1 MAEKSSFVLY
11 DKYQEQVSMLSDE
24 QAGQLFKA
32 VLAYR
37 NNDPYEIND
46 PAVKILLSV
55 IKQQIDIDDK
65 KYQETCEK
73 RKAAGAKGGHT
84 KSINAKQ
91 KAEESSNTKQ
101 SIVNDSFA
109 KQSQEECSNAKQRL
123 TNLADSDCD
132 CGNECDSDNEK
143 NNTPLLS
150 PQGEIAKE
158 KPTRHKYGQYKNV
171 LLSNDEIDKLKTEY
185 PTDWQARIERLSEY
199 MASTGKSYKSH
210 LATIRAWARKDKE
223 RAPTAAKTSTN
234 GQSSGGDVDDL
245 LAQMTKW
252 GWD

>member
-37 NNDPYEIND
+37 NNEQVEVID

-65 KYQETCEK
+65 KYQETCER
-73 RKAAGAKGGHT
+73 RKAAGSKGGIA
-84 KSINAKQ
+84 KANNAKQ
-91 KAEESSNTKQ
+91 NAEESSNTKQ
-101 SIVNDSFA
+101 SIANDIFA
-109 KQSQEECSNAKQRL
+109 KQSQEECSNVKQRL
-123 TNLADSDCD
+123 TNLADSDSD
-132 CGNECDSDNEK
+132 CGSDCDNEK

-150 PQGEIAKE
+150 PQGENAKE
-158 KPTRHKYGQYKNV
+158 KITRHKYGQYKNV
-171 LLSNDEIDKLKTEY
+171 LLSDDEMEKLKAEY

-210 LATIRAWARKDKE
+210 LATMRAWARKDKE

-234 GQSSGGDVDDL
+234 GQSSGGDVDEL